1 MTLQPHIAEELLGRA
16 HSPET
21 AEQLFIER
29 IKHKPLFL
37 RPTSPTPADNRSR
50 RRLHRLRKKEYFY
63 RKQKPRPL
71 SAKEKRVT
79 GIYDLPK
86 EECKYEIFKGLHKLW
101 VEYMQE
107 ILDLRVP
114 GDNIVTSQ
122 SHGSRLASAD
132 FHGAEIEV
140 VRSRSFGRVGLK
152 GIVVRDT
159 KFTFVIVTK
168 NDEAKSMWKCVYQHA
183 THYFRDY
190 TDILC
195 PSDT

>member
-1 MTLQPHIAEELLGRA
+1 MTSQPHIAEELLARA
-16 HSPET
+16 HSPDT
-21 AEQLFIER
+21 AEQLFTER

-71 SAKEKRVT
+71 SAKEKRIT

-86 EECKYEIFKGLHKLW
+86 EECKYEIFRGLHKLW
-101 VEYMQE
+101 VGYMQE
-107 ILDLRVP
+107 ILDLRIG
-114 GDNIVTSQ
+114 GDNVVTSQ
-122 SHGSRLASAD
+122 AHGSKLASAD

-140 VRSRSFGRVGLK
+140 VRSRCFGRVGLK

-159 KFTFVIVTK
+159 KFTFVVVTENNK
-168 NDEAKSMWKCVYQHA
+168 AKSMWKC
-183 THYFRDY
+183 F
-190 TDILC
+190 
-195 PSDT
+195 